1 MAGERLFR
9 VIGVYYGREV
19 AICQIA
25 PTRLTQPQ
33 PRYSPVHRAN
43 AIYPLTFTPV
53 LRDYIWGGR
62 RLATLYGRSLP
73 PGAIAESWEIS
84 GHPAGSTAADAGW
97 WAGRSLPE
105 ILAELGRDLVGEHA
119 DWSLA
124 RDRFP
129 LLVKLLDANQ
139 DLSVQVHPDDT
150 YALAHEGG
158 ELGKTEMW
166 YVLHAE
172 PGAELI
178 HGLAGGVTAE
188 SLRAA
193 LAAGQVEKV
202 LRRTPIGAG
211 QAVSVPAGTVH
222 ALLRGVVVAEIQ
234 QNSDTTYRVHDWG
247 RLAADG
253 KPRALHVEKALEV
266 IAFGQQPPA
275 IVAPRPLHDCADLV
289 RSELARNRY
298 FVVERVTLAR
308 GQEFTGVCDGST
320 LEIWGCV
327 AGEAVV
333 VWAGGSVS
341 LPAIRYALLPAIL
354 GEFTVSASAMAT
366 CLRVYLPAD
375 APAE

>member
-1 MAGERLFR
+1 M
-9 VIGVYYGREV
+9 
-19 AICQIA
+19 
-25 PTRLTQPQ
+25 
-33 PRYSPVHRAN
+33 HRAN

-166 YVLHAE
+166 YVLYAE

-333 VWAGGSVS
+333 VWAGGSIS

>member
-1 MAGERLFR
+1 
-9 VIGVYYGREV
+9 
-19 AICQIA
+19 
-25 PTRLTQPQ
+25 
-33 PRYSPVHRAN
+33 VHRAN

-333 VWAGGSVS
+333 VWAGGSIS